1 MYFQFQYSQS
11 ENPLHVLSIPIQP
24 IRKPFTCT
32 FNSNTANQKILYM
45 YFQFQ
50 YSQSENPLNIV
61 RHATGCKHQSS
72 RRLLNKICQE
82 LFCKH
87 QIRHREVLRNIYPNV
102 IFLLSKLA

>member
-24 IRKPFTCT
+24 VRKPFTCT

-50 YSQSENPLNIV
+50 YSQSENPLNIL
-61 RHATGCKHQSS
+61 RYATGCNHQSS
-72 RRLLNKICQE
+72 RSLLNKNCQE
-82 LFCKH
+82 LLCKH
-87 QIRHREVLRNIYPNV
+87 QIRHREVSRKIYPNV
-102 IFLLSKLA
+102 IFLLYKLA